1 MNARQK
7 AKYYKKALENY
18 NHITNVPREIYLDRT
33 QLKHYKMSFR
43 IDSEVILN
51 DPNTAIK
58 IVRDHIF
65 RQCVPIICNNIRQT
79 DYPLSNCFLYE
90 CDIWA
95 KH

>member
-18 NHITNVPREIYLDRT
+18 NRLISVPKELCIDRT
-33 QLKHYKMSFR
+33 QLKHYKMSFK

-51 DPNTAIK
+51 DPNAAIK

-65 RQCVPIICNNIRQT
+65 QQCVPIVCNNIRQT

-95 KH
+95 KN